1 MKKIYYIISGFLL
14 LGLGAC
20 EDELNQ
26 VPISDAST
34 ASFYRNATDFEQA
47 VNGVYSTLRGYPDR
61 AFYLSEVRSDNVYG
75 VGEAGVRDWEPI
87 NNFAATLATNPIV
100 KDAWDSNY
108 QGIFRA
114 NTVLDQLVAR
124 PDVITDENLENRLE
138 AEARFLRA
146 FFYFDLIRTFGK
158 VPLIEHTLTPEEV
171 LLVPRS
177 PVAEVYNLVI
187 SDLEFAIQNL
197 DETYAVVNR
206 GRATK
211 NAARGIL
218 ARVYLTR
225 SGPNY
230 GIEGPGMASGEY
242 SKALPLLNDIIASN
256 RHSLVSPYSRIFAYD
271 NENNAEVI
279 FDVQYRSGGLG
290 IGATFPG
297 TMAPT
302 TYFSAAGIPFAGNL
316 EIIPVSNNLLN
327 SYPAGD
333 VRKSFTIHP
342 NYTYVNR
349 VFEPRAFFRKYLNET
364 GRGQDRFDWPIN
376 YIELRYADVLL
387 MKAEA
392 ILQGAAGT
400 RAEVDNLVNQVRSRA
415 GLTTPLTNVD
425 LRQLMEERRRE
436 FAAEGLRWHDL
447 VRSGLVLEV
456 MNAWA
461 PQEDIRNQIRKPIT
475 ANHIIYPIPTSE
487 MDVKEGLYEQNPGY

>member
-1 MKKIYYIISGFLL
+1 MKSIYFVVSVFFLL
-14 LGLGAC
+14 GVGAC
-20 EDELNQ
+20 KDELDQ

-34 ASFYRNATDFEQA
+34 ASFYRNAADFEQA

-87 NNFAATLATNPIV
+87 NNFQTTLATNPIV

-114 NTVLDQLVAR
+114 NTVLDQLIAKPNAV
-124 PDVITDENLENRLE
+124 PDENLKNRLE

-146 FFYFDLIRTFGK
+146 FFYFDLIRTFGQ
-158 VPLIEHTLTPEEV
+158 VPLIDRTLTPDEV
-171 LLVPRS
+171 LQVPRS

-187 SDLEFAIQNL
+187 SDLEFAIQYL
-197 DETYAVVNR
+197 DATYGVANR

-225 SGPNY
+225 SGPTY
-230 GIEGPGMASGEY
+230 GIEGPGLESGEY
-242 SKALPLLNDIIASN
+242 SKALQLLNDIIASGQ
-256 RHSLVSPYSRIFAYD
+256 HSLISPYSRIFAYN
-271 NENNAEVI
+271 NENNPEVI
-279 FDVQYRSGGLG
+279 FDVQYQSGGLG

-297 TMAPT
+297 TMAPS
-302 TYFSAAGIPFAGNL
+302 TYFSAVGIPFPANV

-327 SYPAGD
+327 AYPAGD
-333 VRKSFTIHP
+333 ERKAFTVHP
-342 NYTYVNR
+342 NFTDVKR
-349 VFEPRAFFRKYLNET
+349 VFEPRAFFRKYLSET
-364 GRGQDRFDWPIN
+364 DRGQDRFDWPIN
-376 YIELRYADVLL
+376 YIELRYTDVRM

-392 ILQGAAGT
+392 ILKGATGT
-400 RAEVDNLVNQVRSRA
+400 QAEVDAIVNEVRNRA
-415 GLTTPLTNVD
+415 GITSPLTNVN

-456 MNAWA
+456 MNAWI
-461 PQEDIRNQIRKPIT
+461 PQEDVRNQVRRPVT
-475 ANHIIYPIPTSE
+475 ADYIIYPIPTSE
-487 MDVKEGLYEQNPGY
+487 MDVKKGLYDQNPGY

>member
-1 MKKIYYIISGFLL
+1 MKRIYVIFSTFLL
-14 LGLGAC
+14 VGLGAC
-20 EDELNQ
+20 TDELNQ

-47 VNGVYSTLRGYPDR
+47 VNGVYSALRGYPDR
-61 AFYLSEVRSDNVYG
+61 AFYLSEVRSDNIYG

-87 NNFAATLATNPIV
+87 NNFHTTLATNPIV
-100 KDAWDSNY
+100 KEAWDVNY

-114 NTVLDQLVAR
+114 NTVLDQLIAKPNAV
-124 PDVITDENLENRLE
+124 TDANMKNRLE

-158 VPLIEHTLTPEEV
+158 VPLIDRTLTPDEV
-171 LLVPRS
+171 LQIPRS

-197 DETYAVVNR
+197 SETYAIANR

-230 GIEGPGMASGEY
+230 GIEGPGLASGEY
-242 SKALPLLNDIIASN
+242 AKALALLNEIISSG
-256 RHSLVSPYSRIFAYD
+256 RHSLVTPYNRIFAYD

-316 EIIPVSNNLLN
+316 EIIPVSNNLLS
-327 SYPAGD
+327 SYPAND
-333 VRKSFTIHP
+333 ARKNFTVHP
-342 NYTYVNR
+342 NFTSVTG
-349 VFEPRAFFRKYLNET
+349 VFEPRSFFRKYLNET

-376 YIELRYADVLL
+376 FILLRYTDVLL

-392 ILQGAAGT
+392 ILQGAPGT
-400 RAEVDNLVNQVRSRA
+400 PAEVVALVNQVRTRA
-415 GLTTPLTNVD
+415 GLTPLTNVN

-456 MNAWA
+456 MNAWI
-461 PQEDIRNQIRKPIT
+461 PQEDVRNQMRKPIT
-475 ANHIIYPIPTSE
+475 ANSIIYPIPTSE
-487 MDVKEGLYEQNPGY
+487 MDVKKDLYGQNPGY

>member
-1 MKKIYYIISGFLL
+1 MKNIYIIFSAFCLV
-14 LGLGAC
+14 GLGAC
-20 EDELNQ
+20 EKELDQ

-34 ASFYRNATDFEQA
+34 ASFYRNAADFEQA

-61 AFYLSEVRSDNVYG
+61 AFYLSEVRSDNIYG

-87 NNFAATLATNPIV
+87 NNFAITLATNPIV
-100 KDAWDSNY
+100 KDAWDTNY

-114 NTVLDQLVAR
+114 NTVLDQLIAR
-124 PDVITDENLENRLE
+124 PNAITDEKMKSRLE

-158 VPLIEHTLTPEEV
+158 VPLIERTLTPEEV
-171 LLVPRS
+171 LEIPRS

-187 SDLEFAIQNL
+187 SDLEYAILNL
-197 DETYAVVNR
+197 DETYAVANR

-230 GIEGPGMASGEY
+230 GIEGPGLASSEY
-242 SKALPLLNDIIASN
+242 GKALTLLNEIIASG
-256 RHSLVSPYSRIFAYD
+256 RHSLISPYSRIFAYD

-302 TYFSAAGIPFAGNL
+302 TYFSAAGIPFPGNL

-327 SYPAGD
+327 SYPAND
-333 VRKSFTIHP
+333 PRKTFTVHP
-342 NYTYVNR
+342 NYTGVTG
-349 VFEPRAFFRKYLNET
+349 VFEPRPFFRKYLNET

-392 ILQGAAGT
+392 ILHGAPGT
-400 RAEVDNLVNQVRSRA
+400 PAEVDGLVNQVRTRV
-415 GLTTPLTNVD
+415 GLSSMANVN

-436 FAAEGLRWHDL
+436 FAAESLRWHDL

-456 MNAWA
+456 MNAWIQ
-461 PQEDIRNQIRKPIT
+461 QEDIRNQMRKTIT
-475 ANHIIYPIPTSE
+475 ANSIIYPIPTSE
-487 MDVKEGLYEQNPGY
+487 LDVKKDLYDQNQGED